1 MLKYVC
7 DKRRKY
13 EFGSAHLAKK
23 LIESGLLH
31 DELLEN
37 GEF

>member
-1 MLKYVC
+1 MCVIKGGSVSWIGT
-7 DKRRKY
+7 
-13 EFGSAHLAKK
+13 FGKK
-23 LIESGLLH
+23 MIESGLLH